1 MGPTNQ
7 SAVSK
12 NSKAYKKSKR
22 KFRKNALAMDYT
34 EEEGKEEEI
43 DKKVNKVSQEI
54 RKKKNG

>member
-34 EEEGKEEEI
+34 EKKEGDEEI
-43 DKKVNKVSQEI
+43 DKKVNSVSQEI